1 MQGFIQEF
9 VLGGGNFVSDEQ
21 WTCEACLPRGGL
33 GVLPQIFFEKVS
45 ALRLILVGFGINH
58 SCDSTCTCKL
68 PVKSGTGDCGN
79 R

>member
-1 MQGFIQEF
+1 MMNSGR
-9 VLGGGNFVSDEQ
+9 VKHASLG
-21 WTCEACLPRGGL
+21 GGL
-33 GVLPQIFFEKVS
+33 GVLPQNFFEKVS